1 VPLQFSKLIQ
11 EAGRLIIGGWQWL

>member
-1 VPLQFSKLIQ
+1 VPLQFCKLIQ